1 VTHTLLVVDDSED
14 NRDLLSRRLSRKGFN
29 VLVAEDGTTALDMIE
44 DNKIDLVLLD
54 VMMPGLNGLEVLKI
68 IRATRS
74 STELPVIMATA
85 KSDSEDVVEAL
96 ELGANDYI
104 IKPLDMPVVFARVQ
118 AHLRTKSRAG
128 EREDAG
134 PASPAQVEPGLVL
147 AGKYRI
153 ESKIGEGAF
162 GAVFRATHLDLDHGV
177 AVKVLQASV
186 SRDEEALARFRR
198 EGISACRIKH
208 PNAVSVLDF
217 GVTTRGVAYLVME
230 LLEGRS
236 LLEEMQVRCPLTVPR
251 CVEVVVPVCEV
262 LAEAHQAGI
271 IHRDIK
277 PSNIF
282 LNKTSR
288 GEVVKVLDFG
298 IAKLREGSKG
308 TTLTLDGSL
317 LGTPSFMAPERF
329 REGPYDGKS
338 DVYSLGVTLYQ
349 MLTANLPFVTAG
361 KSFMDVASQHVN
373 MPPPPLRKFDAGI
386 APEIEDVV
394 LRALRKTPQE
404 RPTAAEL
411 ALLLAD
417 AAKQFGTPDAR
428 GVASA
433 KARGVVA
440 EHTPDGKAP
449 GTPRTDS

>member
-1 VTHTLLVVDDSED
+1 VTHTLLVVDDNED
-14 NRDLLSRRLSRKGFN
+14 NRDMLSRRLSRKGFT
-29 VLVAEDGTTALDMIE
+29 VLAAEDGETALDILE
-44 DNKIDLVLLD
+44 DKKVDLVLLD

-68 IRATRS
+68 IRSTRS

-118 AHLRTKSRAG
+118 AHLRMKSRG
-128 EREDAG
+128 EPGVDPG
-134 PASPAQVEPGLVL
+134 PSSAAEVAPGLVL

-153 ESKIGEGAF
+153 DSKIGEGAF
-162 GAVFRATHLDLDHGV
+162 GAVFRATHLDLDRAV

-208 PNAVSVLDF
+208 PNAVSILDF
-217 GVTTRGVAYLVME
+217 GVTTRGIAYLVME
-230 LLEGRS
+230 LLEGQS
-236 LLEEMQVRCPLTVPR
+236 LLEEMQVRCPLPALR
-251 CVEVVVPVCEV
+251 CVEVIVPVCEV

-282 LNKTSR
+282 LNNTAR

-349 MLTANLPFVTAG
+349 MLTANLPFITAG

-373 MPPPPLRKFDAGI
+373 MPPPPLRKFDAAI
-386 APEIEDVV
+386 APEMENVV
-394 LRALRKTPQE
+394 MRALRKVPQE

-411 ALLLAD
+411 AGLLKDTLRSRGGLETRDD
-417 AAKQFGTPDAR
+417 AND
-428 GVASA
+428 
-433 KARGVVA
+433 
-440 EHTPDGKAP
+440 
-449 GTPRTDS
+449 